1 MNPNFKLDR
10 PKVSDEEIEKHK
22 DFDNLVKQ
30 FKEQSIQKARS
41 DVNFLKNKK
50 ITYSAVIA
58 GVVVICTVTY
68 FTVFKNNPPKELTN
82 DKIITTQQNQSSQ
95 TKSPKAFIAPPS
107 KKMNVPYTSYK
118 INATK
123 GGEITHHTQS
133 KIKIPAKAFVNKQG
147 QDIVGDVEIKYREF
161 HDQADIIAS
170 GIPMQ
175 YDSVGHQ
182 YHFESAGMFD
192 IRGYQNGEQVFI
204 KPDKPISVEMSSRQI
219 SDRYNQYVLDTIAK
233 NWTYIKKDHPNG
245 ISEERLM
252 TSASHNSENELNSPK
267 LKELD
272 KKIKS
277 IPPKIDSVKVS
288 YSKKI
293 DALPKFSEPGK
304 PAKASGKPQFELDVD
319 YKDYPELAAFKNAV
333 FEVGG
338 ENNNYNKELHQIT
351 WSSAD
356 ISEGPQKGKNYWLTL
371 KQGGRTEKLVVYP
384 VLSGADYET
393 ALKQYE
399 KKLADYQVALNKRLA
414 HEKKLKE
421 EMEAKQKAFIAEQK
435 ELEAAFLKE
444 QIRVRQEMEK
454 KLAEQF
460 KTMGNQQRITR
471 LFSVSNFGIYNS
483 DCPSHLPKGASVKPM
498 FVLEGNQNSVPTQLY
513 MIEYGRNIVYN
524 LYPETWTNISYD
536 PEKEFS
542 FCVLAN
548 GEMYV
553 CDKEKFK
560 QGLQNNGHFSFS
572 KLPAEMS
579 DVIDFR
585 KALGI

>member
-50 ITYSAVIA
+50 ISYSAVIA

-68 FTVFKNNPPKELTN
+68 FTVFKTQPPKEQAH
-82 DKIITTQQNQSSQ
+82 DKIITTQKTQTSQ
-95 TKSPKAFIAPPS
+95 TKTQKAFIAPPS

-118 INATK
+118 INASK

-133 KIKIPAKAFVNKQG
+133 KIKVPAKAFVNQQG
-147 QDIVGDVEIKYREF
+147 QDVVGDVEIKYREF
-161 HDQADIIAS
+161 HDQADIIVS

-175 YDSVGHQ
+175 YDSVGNQ
-182 YHFESAGMFD
+182 FHFESAGMFD
-192 IRGYQNGEQVFI
+192 VRGYQNGKPVFI
-204 KPDKPISVEMSSRQI
+204 KPDKPITVEMVSRQTT
-219 SDRYNQYVLDTIAK
+219 DRYNQYVLDTIAK
-233 NWTYIKKDHPNG
+233 NWTYIKKDHPVV
-245 ISEERLM
+245 SEEGVM
-252 TSASHNSENELNSPK
+252 TSAAQPSGHELNSPK

-293 DALPKFSEPGK
+293 EALPKSAEPAK

-338 ENNNYNKELHQIT
+338 ENANYSKELHKIT

-371 KQGGRTEKLVVYP
+371 KLGNRTEKLVVYP
-384 VLSGADYET
+384 VLSGADYES
-393 ALKQYE
+393 AIKQYD

-414 HEKKLKE
+414 NEKKLKE

-435 ELEAAFLKE
+435 ELEAAFFKE

-460 KTMGNQQRITR
+460 KTIGNQQRITR
-471 LFSVSNFGIYNS
+471 LFTVSNFGIYNS
-483 DCPSHLPKGASVKPM
+483 DCPSQLPKGATVKPM
-498 FVLEGNQNSVPTQLY
+498 FVIEGNQNTTPTNLY
-513 MIEYGRNIVYN
+513 MIEYGRNVVYN
-524 LYPETWTNISYD
+524 LYPETWANISYD
-536 PEKEFS
+536 PQKEFS

-560 QGLQNNGHFSFS
+560 QGIQNNGHFSFS
-572 KLPAEMS
+572 KLPSETS
-579 DVIDFR
+579 DVSDFR